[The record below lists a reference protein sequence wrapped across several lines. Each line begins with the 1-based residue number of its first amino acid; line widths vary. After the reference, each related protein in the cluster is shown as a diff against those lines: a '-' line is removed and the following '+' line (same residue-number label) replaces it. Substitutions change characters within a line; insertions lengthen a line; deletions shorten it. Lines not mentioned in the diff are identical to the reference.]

1 MSSDGTQHLDL
12 DPVKALEPNGTHH
25 DGPESSKEDVQVPMS
40 LSTAIEVTERDLGTN
55 AEAGQTE
62 GMISSQK
69 KIIKPPMPPVKE
81 AKPTVP
87 EEEPVKDGGQTKM
100 VCKMLFNPCLII
112 T

>member
-1 MSSDGTQHLDL
+1 MDL
-12 DPVKALEPNGTHH
+12 DPVKALAPNGTHR

-40 LSTAIEVTERDLGTN
+40 LSTAIEVTEKELGTN
-55 AEAGQTE
+55 AEAAQTE
-62 GMISSQK
+62 GTISSQK
-69 KIIKPPMPPVKE
+69 KMIKPPMPPVKE